1 MRAGD
6 VAPAFHV
13 QRGRVAVAGAEIGQ
27 QRLRLVAQG
36 LDIECFLFGPV
47 GDAQAAAHVDELQA
61 NAQLCLHPG
70 GHLQQHL
77 HRLHHVAVVALVRG
91 QHGVQ
96 AKAPRPPGLGGAKSV
111 EQLGVRHAVFGL
123 QRVADDAVAAALGPG
138 VVAKAHQLGHL
149 RHLGHQAQV
158 VQVQD
163 AAAVLRGHGKFLGR
177 GVVGGEHD
185 LLAAC
190 AGLAGQHQL
199 GDGAA
204 IKTAAQ
210 LTQQGQ
216 DARVGQR
223 LDGVILF
230 EPGHLGKG
238 RIQAGHSGADAG
250 LVVEMKGRAEVLGN
264 GWQLGVQ
271 ALAKIVGNGHG
282 GFSVCCIY

>member
-1 MRAGD
+1 MTGTKLRNIGPKSAAWLRQVGLRTQEDLESVGAVEAFIRVKRAGFRPSLNLLYALEGALLD
-6 VAPAFHV
+6 CHWQQLPEAR
-13 QRGRVAVAGAEIGQ
+13 RGE
-27 QRLRLVAQG
+27 LLVAY
-36 LDIECFLFGPV
+36 
-47 GDAQAAAHVDELQA
+47 DA
-61 NAQLCLHPG
+61 
-70 GHLQQHL
+70 
-77 HRLHHVAVVALVRG
+77 
-91 QHGVQ
+91 
-96 AKAPRPPGLGGAKSV
+96 
-111 EQLGVRHAVFGL
+111 
-123 QRVADDAVAAALGPG
+123 AAALDSSGPVVRMIRLPAPAAALRPG
-138 VVAKAHQLGHL
+138 VVAQAHQLGHL

-190 AGLAGQHQL
+190 ASLAGQHQL
-199 GDGAA
+199 CDGAA

-238 RIQAGHSGADAG
+238 GVQAGHSGADAG